1 MAERNYNVDNL
12 RQLQKEINKMN
23 PVDLADK
30 LEVLPE
36 KSVAIWIKLLNKD
49 LMADTFTELRAENK
63 DRILRILSEENIK
76 DLVKELDEDELV
88 DTLQELPANMV
99 KKLMTSHID
108 SSRREIINEL
118 LGYPEDSVGSIMTVN
133 FLSVKSS
140 ETPSDAM
147 RKVMESDLD
156 AEKLEQIWV
165 TDDSLILTGFVFI
178 ADLIRNK
185 KSTIESITQQITAA
199 VSPTDDQEV
208 VAKLSIKYDLGEV
221 PVVDSEGR
229 LIGIVPAEDVIDVV
243 HEELQEDFTNIT
255 GISEQSE
262 SYVDESSLK
271 IAKNRTTWLVIC
283 LITAT
288 MTGFIIQRY
297 ESLLASAVALTA
309 YIPMLMDSGGNA
321 GSQSSTTIMTQL
333 FSGSLSAKDFLKV
346 IWKEMRVGT
355 MVALVLVA
363 INFLR
368 ILVVDNVDIA
378 VNLTVSVTLFLTI
391 ILSNIVG
398 GLLPLLADKLKIDPT
413 VMAGPLITT
422 IVDTGVLL
430 VYFEVASLLLGI

>member
-108 SSRREIINEL
+108 SARREIINEL